1 MSKLTVYLLLI
12 VISAVLIN
20 PNSLSNEISIIA
32 IFEDNKIFKAL
43 FTCLIVILGIYFVF
57 TFLKEKPRMLT
68 GPYFA
73 QKISTQEFEKH
84 KLLYTQQKLYELYQS
99 RAYKDLQKKKLNQP
113 CMPYEYITFSDEED

>member
-12 VISAVLIN
+12 IISAILIN
-20 PNSLSNEISIIA
+20 PDSLPNEISIIS
-32 IFEDNKIFKAL
+32 IFEDKKILKVPFM
-43 FTCLIVILGIYFVF
+43 CLIVILGTYFIF
-57 TFLKEKPRMLT
+57 TFLKEKPKILT

-73 QKISTQEFEKH
+73 QKISKQEFENH

-99 RAYKDLQKKKLNQP
+99 RAYKNLQKKKLNQP